1 MKNRDRPRF
10 SVLVFTFALTLS
22 LSAFA
27 QPGKVYRIGM
37 LETESARVNQANIE
51 ALLRGL
57 REAGYVEGKN
67 FVIDYRSADG
77 RPEKFPDL
85 AADLSRAKPDIVVT
99 RGSPAALAAKAT
111 IQVPIVMAAS
121 ADPIAAGIVK
131 SLAHPGG
138 NITGLTNFERD
149 TAAKKMEILGE
160 LVPKGSRVGYM
171 SNMANPANPPVWK
184 QVERGARTAGL
195 QPVLF
200 DIRDAQAV
208 TAALDEALKHR
219 VAALYVPVEGA
230 TLGRLPDIVRFAAE
244 HKLPAIYTSREGVDA
259 GGLMSYGAD
268 YLYLYYRVAFYV
280 DKILKG
286 AKPGDLPIEQPSK
299 VNFVINLKT
308 ARSLGIAIPRELLAR
323 ADEVIQ

>member
-1 MKNRDRPRF
+1 
-10 SVLVFTFALTLS
+10 
-22 LSAFA
+22 
-27 QPGKVYRIGM
+27 M
-37 LETESARVNQANIE
+37 LETESPRVNKANID

-57 REAGYVEGKN
+57 RDAGYLEEKN

-85 AADLSRAKPDIVVT
+85 AAELARARPDIVVT

-111 IQVPIVMAAS
+111 LRVPIVMAAS

-149 TAAKKMEILGE
+149 TAAKKMELLSQ
-160 LVPKGSRVGYM
+160 LVPKGGSVGYM

-184 QVERGARTAGL
+184 QVERAARSVGL
-195 QPVLF
+195 HPILF

-208 TAALDEALKHR
+208 TGALEAALKHR

-230 TLGRLPDIVRFAAE
+230 TVGRLSDIVRFAAE

-268 YLYLYYRVAFYV
+268 YPSLYYRVAFYV
-280 DKILKG
+280 DKIFKG

-299 VNFVINLKT
+299 MNFVINLKT
-308 ARSLGIAIPRELLAR
+308 AKALGIAIPRDLLAR